1 MKFIVLIF
9 WGFLCAILGSFLHSP
24 LVSAQAFCVPEDTN
38 YSIRFLCEIN
48 DAVCTGNAVCNISI
62 TYPNSSS
69 LAQAQAADLIGD
81 STYEYN
87 LTANDTGTKGDHQ
100 ARIRCFD
107 GSLNGSSSF
116 IYHVN
121 PTGICSTEQKNDSMN
136 VSIGFMFGIGIILF
150 VGFLFVKNKP
160 PVKWTFFMFSIIFF
174 LIGINL
180 ILVSLQD
187 EVVNP
192 RIEGFFDGFTV
203 ISFIFY
209 WFAAGLLIIMWF
221 FTMLNTWIQKK
232 NMNNLRKQGLA

>member
-1 MKFIVLIF
+1 V
-9 WGFLCAILGSFLHSP
+9 
-24 LVSAQAFCVPEDTN
+24 V
-38 YSIRFLCEIN
+38 
-48 DAVCTGNAVCNISI
+48 
-62 TYPNSSS
+62 
-69 LAQAQAADLIGD
+69 
-81 STYEYN
+81 
-87 LTANDTGTKGDHQ
+87 
-100 ARIRCFD
+100 
-107 GSLNGSSSF
+107 
-116 IYHVN
+116 
-121 PTGICSTEQKNDSMN
+121 
-136 VSIGFMFGIGIILF
+136 
-150 VGFLFVKNKP
+150 
-160 PVKWTFFMFSIIFF
+160 F